1 MKKYTTYILYFL
13 PFLALFIFANCSG
26 NKEKK
31 VKKEQIKT
39 LKTIDQYAKL
49 DVCGCNEEGN
59 NILDN
64 SILVINKFKNK
75 SELKKDSNSTKLIKS
90 YAKTWTDLLNAC
102 FRKHGAQMMMELTC
116 NDLMSIEVKKEYLY
130 NFGIHIDL
138 GVNLKI

>member
-1 MKKYTTYILYFL
+1 MKKYITDILYFL
-13 PFLALFIFANCSG
+13 PLLALFIFANCSG

-39 LKTIDQYAKL
+39 LRTIEQYAKL

>member
-1 MKKYTTYILYFL
+1 MKKYITDVLYFL
-13 PFLALFIFANCSG
+13 PFLVLFIFANCSN

-31 VKKEQIKT
+31 VKKEQLKT
-39 LKTIDQYAKL
+39 LKTIEQYAKL

>member
-1 MKKYTTYILYFL
+1 MKKYITDVLYFL
-13 PFLALFIFANCSG
+13 PFLVLFIFANCSN

-31 VKKEQIKT
+31 VKKEQLKT
-39 LKTIDQYAKL
+39 LKTIEQYAKL

-75 SELKKDSNSTKLIKS
+75 SELKKDSNSTKIIKS

>member
-1 MKKYTTYILYFL
+1 MKKYITDLLYFL
-13 PFLALFIFANCSG
+13 PFLALFIFTNCSV

-39 LKTIDQYAKL
+39 LRTIEQYAKL

-75 SELKKDSNSTKLIKS
+75 SELKKDSKNTKLIKS

>member
-1 MKKYTTYILYFL
+1 MKKYITDILYFL
-13 PFLALFIFANCSG
+13 QFFAFLIFSNCSG

-39 LKTIDQYAKL
+39 LRTIEQYAKL

>member
-1 MKKYTTYILYFL
+1 MKKYITDLLYFL

-26 NKEKK
+26 NKRKK
-31 VKKEQIKT
+31 SKKRANKT
-39 LKTIDQYAKL
+39 LRTIEQYAKL

-90 YAKTWTDLLNAC
+90 YAKTWT
-102 FRKHGAQMMMELTC
+102 
-116 NDLMSIEVKKEYLY
+116 IY
-130 NFGIHIDL
+130 
-138 GVNLKI
+138 

>member
-1 MKKYTTYILYFL
+1 MEL
-13 PFLALFIFANCSG
+13 
-26 NKEKK
+26 
-31 VKKEQIKT
+31 KKEQVKN
-39 LKTIDQYAKL
+39 LRTIEQYAKL

>member
-1 MKKYTTYILYFL
+1 MKKYITDVLYFL
-13 PFLALFIFANCSG
+13 PFLVLFIFANCSN

-39 LKTIDQYAKL
+39 LKTIEQYAKL

>member
-1 MKKYTTYILYFL
+1 MKKYITDLLYFL
-13 PFLALFIFANCSG
+13 PFLALFIFTNCSV

-39 LKTIDQYAKL
+39 LRTIEQYAKL

-102 FRKHGAQMMMELTC
+102 FRKHGAQMMMELSC

>member
-1 MKKYTTYILYFL
+1 MKKFITDLLYFL
-13 PFLALFIFANCSG
+13 PFLALFIFVNCSG

-31 VKKEQIKT
+31 VKKEQIKS

-64 SILVINKFKNK
+64 SIMVINKFKNK

-102 FRKHGAQMMMELTC
+102 FRKHGAQMMMELSC

>member
-1 MKKYTTYILYFL
+1 MKKYITDVLYFL
-13 PFLALFIFANCSG
+13 PFLVLFIFANCSN

-31 VKKEQIKT
+31 VKKEQLKT
-39 LKTIDQYAKL
+39 LKTIEQYAKL

-75 SELKKDSNSTKLIKS
+75 SELKKDSNSTKLIKLYS
-90 YAKTWTDLLNAC
+90 KTWTDLLNAC

>member
-1 MKKYTTYILYFL
+1 MKKYITDILYFL

-39 LKTIDQYAKL
+39 LRTIEQYAKL

-64 SILVINKFKNK
+64 SILVINKFKNN
-75 SELKKDSNSTKLIKS
+75 KDSVEK
-90 YAKTWTDLLNAC
+90 
-102 FRKHGAQMMMELTC
+102 
-116 NDLMSIEVKKEYLY
+116 
-130 NFGIHIDL
+130 NFLDKIID
-138 GVNLKI
+138 IIR

>member
-1 MKKYTTYILYFL
+1 MKKYITDILYFL
-13 PFLALFIFANCSG
+13 PFFAFLIFSNCSSK
-26 NKEKK
+26 KEEK
-31 VKKEQIKT
+31 VKKEQVKS
-39 LKTIDQYAKL
+39 LRTIEQYAKL

-75 SELKKDSNSTKLIKS
+75 SELKKDSKNTKLIKS

>member
-1 MKKYTTYILYFL
+1 MKKYITDVLYFL
-13 PFLALFIFANCSG
+13 PFLVLFIFANCSN

-31 VKKEQIKT
+31 VKKEQLKT
-39 LKTIDQYAKL
+39 LKTIEQYAKL

-75 SELKKDSNSTKLIKS
+75 SELKKDSKNTKLIKS

>member
-1 MKKYTTYILYFL
+1 MKKYITDVLYFL
-13 PFLALFIFANCSG
+13 PFLVLFIFANCSN

-31 VKKEQIKT
+31 VKKEQLKT
-39 LKTIDQYAKL
+39 LKTIEQYAKL

-75 SELKKDSNSTKLIKS
+75 SELKKDSNSTKLIKL

>member
-1 MKKYTTYILYFL
+1 MKKYITDVVYFL
-13 PFLALFIFANCSG
+13 PFFALFIFTNCSAS
-26 NKEKK
+26 KEKK

-39 LKTIDQYAKL
+39 LRTIEQYAKL

-75 SELKKDSNSTKLIKS
+75 SELKKDSKNTRLIKS

>member
-1 MKKYTTYILYFL
+1 MKKYITDVLYFL
-13 PFLALFIFANCSG
+13 PFLTLFFFTNCSG

-31 VKKEQIKT
+31 VKKEQINP
-39 LKTIDQYAKL
+39 LKTIEQYSKL
-49 DVCGCNEEGN
+49 DDCGCYEEGN

-64 SILVINKFKNK
+64 SIQVINKFKNK
-75 SELKKDSNSTKLIKS
+75 SELKKDSKNTKLIKS

>member
-1 MKKYTTYILYFL
+1 MKKYITDVLYFL
-13 PFLALFIFANCSG
+13 PFLTLFFFTNCSG

-39 LKTIDQYAKL
+39 LRTIEQYAKL

-75 SELKKDSNSTKLIKS
+75 SELKKDSKNTNLIKS

-116 NDLMSIEVKKEYLY
+116 NDLMSIEIKKEYLY
-130 NFGIHIDL
+130 NFGINIDL

>member
-1 MKKYTTYILYFL
+1 MRKYISDVLYFL
-13 PFLALFIFANCSG
+13 SFLLLFIFANCSG
-26 NKEKK
+26 KK
-31 VKKEQIKT
+31 VKKEQIKP
-39 LKTIDQYAKL
+39 LRTIEQYGKL

-75 SELKKDSNSTKLIKS
+75 SELKKDSKNTKLIKS

-102 FRKHGAQMMMELTC
+102 FRKHGANMMKELDC
-116 NDLMSIEVKKEYLY
+116 NDLISIEEKKELLY
-130 NFGIHIDL
+130 NFGIQIDL

>member
-1 MKKYTTYILYFL
+1 MKKYITDILYFL
-13 PFLALFIFANCSG
+13 PFLALFIFTNCSG

-31 VKKEQIKT
+31 VKKEQVKT
-39 LKTIDQYAKL
+39 LRTIEQYAKL

-75 SELKKDSNSTKLIKS
+75 SELKKDSKNTKLIKS

>member
-1 MKKYTTYILYFL
+1 MKKYITDILYFL
-13 PFLALFIFANCSG
+13 PFLVLFIFANCSN

-31 VKKEQIKT
+31 VKKEQLKT
-39 LKTIDQYAKL
+39 LKTIEQYAKL

>member
-1 MKKYTTYILYFL
+1 MKKYITDVLYFL
-13 PFLALFIFANCSG
+13 PFLALFIFANCSV

-39 LKTIDQYAKL
+39 LRTIDQYAKL

-75 SELKKDSNSTKLIKS
+75 SELKKDSKNTKLIKS

>member
-1 MKKYTTYILYFL
+1 MKKYITYVLYFL
-13 PFLALFIFANCSG
+13 PFLVLFIFANCSN

-39 LKTIDQYAKL
+39 LKTIEQYAKL

>member
-1 MKKYTTYILYFL
+1 MKIRSLTL
-13 PFLALFIFANCSG
+13 
-26 NKEKK
+26 
-31 VKKEQIKT
+31 KKEQIKT
-39 LKTIDQYAKL
+39 LKTIEQYAKL

-64 SILVINKFKNK
+64 SILVINEFKNK
-75 SELKKDSNSTKLIKS
+75 SELKKDSSSTKLIKS

>member
-1 MKKYTTYILYFL
+1 MKKYITDVLYFL
-13 PFLALFIFANCSG
+13 PFLVLFIFANCSN

-39 LKTIDQYAKL
+39 LKTIEQYAKL

-75 SELKKDSNSTKLIKS
+75 SELKKDSNSAKLIKS

>member
-1 MKKYTTYILYFL
+1 MKKYITDILYFL

-39 LKTIDQYAKL
+39 LRTIDQYAKL

-130 NFGIHIDL
+130 NFSS
-138 GVNLKI
+138 

>member
-1 MKKYTTYILYFL
+1 MKKYITDVLYFL
-13 PFLALFIFANCSG
+13 PFLVLFIFANCSN

-39 LKTIDQYAKL
+39 LRTIEQYAKL

-75 SELKKDSNSTKLIKS
+75 SELKKDSNSAKLIKS